1 MFRVCIQNLFLSVD
15 MPPVT
20 VNGVCVPISVS
31 VTSVRARYLVQA
43 VARSVDSVDAADS
56 SGPGVSTLASTCG
69 SWEIII
75 SPSVVFD
82 CGSSVSAGTTS
93 WCG

>member
-1 MFRVCIQNLFLSVD
+1 M
-15 MPPVT
+15 T

-31 VTSVRARYLVQA
+31 VTSARARYLVQA

-69 SWEIII
+69 SWESII

-82 CGSSVSAGTTS
+82 CGSSESAGTTS
-93 WCG
+93 